1 MYKKV
6 HIVVVLRERHGRI
19 SVLRI
24 LDPEKLIPD
33 PDPGEKKTLDPGFRI
48 RNTVLDID
56 K

>member
-33 PDPGEKKTLDPGFRI
+33 PDPGVKNIGSRI
-48 RNTVLDID
+48 RIHNIVLNTN